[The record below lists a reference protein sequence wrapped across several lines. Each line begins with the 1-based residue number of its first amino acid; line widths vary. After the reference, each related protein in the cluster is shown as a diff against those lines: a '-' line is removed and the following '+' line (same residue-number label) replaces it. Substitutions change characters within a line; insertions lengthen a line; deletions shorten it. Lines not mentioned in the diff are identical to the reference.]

1 MTTSLND
8 IARTEKY
15 LQNQLP
21 PEDKLLFEARL
32 LTNPLLRWNVSA
44 QQKVYTLLKLYH
56 RTKIKEQA
64 QTVQQKLFQE
74 SQHAAWK
81 EQITQLF
88 K

>member
-1 MTTSLND
+1 MRTSLND

-15 LQNQLP
+15 LRDQLP
-21 PEDKLLFEARL
+21 PEEKLLFEAQM
-32 LTNPLLRWNVSA
+32 LTSPLLRWNVAA
-44 QQKVYTLLKLYH
+44 QKKVYTLLTLYH
-56 RTKIKEQA
+56 RRKTKEQA
-64 QTVQQKLFQE
+64 QNVQQKLFQE

>member
-1 MTTSLND
+1 MRTSLND
-8 IARTEKY
+8 IAHTEKY
-15 LQNQLP
+15 LKNQLP

-32 LTNPLLRWNVSA
+32 LTNPLLRWNVTA

-56 RTKIKEQA
+56 RRKTKEQA
-64 QTVQQKLFQE
+64 QSVQQRLLKE

>member
-1 MTTSLND
+1 MRTSLND
-8 IARTEKY
+8 IAHTEKY
-15 LQNQLP
+15 LQDKLP
-21 PEDKLLFEARL
+21 LEERLLFEARL

-56 RTKIKEQA
+56 RRRIKEHTL
-64 QTVQQKLFQE
+64 TVQQRLFQE

>member
-1 MTTSLND
+1 MRTSLND

-15 LQNQLP
+15 MNDKLP
-21 PEDKLLFEARL
+21 PEERLLFEAQL
-32 LTNPLLRWNVSA
+32 LTSPLLRWNVAA
-44 QQKVYTLLKLYH
+44 QQRVYTLLKLYH
-56 RTKIKEQA
+56 RRKIKEQT

-74 SQHAAWK
+74 SQHAAWR